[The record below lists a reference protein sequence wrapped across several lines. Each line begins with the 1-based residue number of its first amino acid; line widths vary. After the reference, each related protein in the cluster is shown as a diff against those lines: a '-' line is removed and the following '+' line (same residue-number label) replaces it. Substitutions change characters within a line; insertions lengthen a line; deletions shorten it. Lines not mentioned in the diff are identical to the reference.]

1 MASKYTIR
9 GVADMS
15 QHDEQLQRSA
25 AEVYKYERNVR
36 SASGQL
42 NQFSDAA
49 RNVASGV
56 STLND
61 GFAIMN
67 NSTAP
72 LKLKLRELTN
82 ILADLELEGRANTEE
97 FTQLAEYAGSL
108 SDAIGDAR
116 AAVSGYAD
124 DALSINAATEAMGT
138 LASVGS
144 VATGVMGML
153 GVENDNLQRTLVKVQ
168 SAMAVANGIQ
178 QIANNLNADSA
189 LMLRLR
195 SVWNDVVT
203 ASTARNSVA
212 TGVNTVATNANTVAT
227 RAWNVAKAISKA
239 LFGDLTGLI
248 LVGAAALATYSIA
261 TDNAKESEE
270 EQNRVLEEAKK
281 KIDEQREA
289 YVNATAQYNNTA
301 SRIDHL
307 RSAYINTNSELEKT
321 AIIQEATAE
330 FKKLGISVNNAAEA
344 QDILVNKGQYVIELL
359 RLQGN
364 AAALAAIRMEAY
376 KKSFNMLLEN
386 GYDTT
391 AASIL
396 AGSNSEV
403 QNIDKRL
410 DELYNK
416 ASELKRKLKIGT
428 SSKASSSSTSNTE
441 GKGSNEGIKFEEN
454 SIKDYQDKLK
464 KINDELNNT
473 NVSDDRLK
481 KLLEEKRVLEDTI
494 EQLQIRNGL
503 ITPKEESKVKE
514 EPKVEVEPIIQKGS
528 LKEIQD
534 KLSNANAELQITAIG
549 TDRYNELTKEIRELT
564 EKEYKI
570 NLKIDSDTEEKTI
583 KISNKWKKFGDNVD
597 KVSQSIGSMGQS
609 FKDLNIDTPVFDI
622 MGAVGQAVANIA
634 LSFSQA
640 MLKPKDP
647 WSWIVFG
654 TTGLAQMVA
663 TIASIKN
670 ATSGYANGGIVGG
683 TTTIGDYN
691 IARVN
696 KGEMILNNR
705 EQSRLFNI
713 LSGNGGYSGN
723 LDSSTVHFKING
735 NDLVGVLNNFNKK
748 RSKVM

>member
-25 AEVYKYERNVR
+25 AEVYKYERNVK

-56 STLND
+56 SSLND

-195 SVWNDVVT
+195 SVWNDVVA

-248 LVGAAALATYSIA
+248 LVGAAALATYSLA

-270 EQNRVLEEAKK
+270 EQNRALEEAKR

-307 RSAYINTNSELEKT
+307 RSAYINTNSELKKT

-330 FKKLGISVNNAAEA
+330 FKKLGISVNSTAEA

-416 ASELKRKLKIGT
+416 ASELKGKLNIGT
-428 SSKASSSSTSNTE
+428 NKTSSSSTS
-441 GKGSNEGIKFEEN
+441 KSGSSTTSKENKPIDIDKFLDRKEKYGEIEIQPAV
-454 SIKDYQDKLK
+454 SLK
-464 KINDELNNT
+464 YEAIDLKSDEFT
-473 NVSDDRLK
+473 K
-481 KLLEEKRVLEDTI
+481 ALE
-494 EQLQIRNGL
+494 EQLQL
-503 ITPKEESKVKE
+503 T
-514 EPKVEVEPIIQKGS
+514 Q
-528 LKEIQD
+528 KEIDERKLKINIDPEVVANVGEVAD
-534 KLSNANAELQITAIG
+534 KLGSAFASIGENLKVPAFNVMGTIGQSIANVALGYSQATTQAAELGPWAWIT
-549 TDRYNELTKEIRELT
+549 
-564 EKEYKI
+564 
-570 NLKIDSDTEEKTI
+570 
-583 KISNKWKKFGDNVD
+583 F
-597 KVSQSIGSMGQS
+597 
-609 FKDLNIDTPVFDI
+609 
-622 MGAVGQAVANIA
+622 AVA
-634 LSFSQA
+634 
-640 MLKPKDP
+640 
-647 WSWIVFG
+647 
-654 TTGLAQMVA
+654 GLAQMVSM
-663 TIASIKN
+663 IASIKK
-670 ATSGYANGGIVGG
+670 ATKGATAGYASGGIVGG

-696 KGEMILNNR
+696 KGEMILNSR

-713 LSGNGGYSGN
+713 LNGNGGYSGN
-723 LDSSTVHFKING
+723 LDSSTVQFKING

>member
-261 TDNAKESEE
+261 TDKAKDSEE
-270 EQNRVLEEAKK
+270 EQNRALEEAKK

-364 AAALAAIRMEAY
+364 AAALAALRMEAY

-428 SSKASSSSTSNTE
+428 SSKTSSTTSNTE
-441 GKGSNEGIKFEEN
+441 GKGSNEGVKFEEN

-481 KLLEEKRVLEDTI
+481 KLLEEKKVLEDTI

-514 EPKVEVEPIIQKGS
+514 EPKVNVEPIIQKGS

-647 WSWIVFG
+647 WSWIIFG

-670 ATSGYANGGIVGG
+670 ATAGYANGGIVGG

-696 KGEMILNNR
+696 KGEMILNSR

-713 LSGNGGYSGN
+713 LNGNGGYSGN
-723 LDSSTVHFKING
+723 LDSSTVQFKING

>member
-25 AEVYKYERNVR
+25 AEVYKYEKNVK

-82 ILADLELEGRANTEE
+82 VLADMELEGRANTEE

-108 SDAIGDAR
+108 SDALGDAR

-124 DALSINAATEAMGT
+124 DFLSINAATEAMGT

-153 GVENDNLQRTLVKVQ
+153 GVENDNLEKTLVKVQ

-270 EQNRVLEEAKK
+270 EQNKALEEAKR
-281 KIDEQREA
+281 KIDGQREA

-364 AAALAAIRMEAY
+364 AAALAALRMEAY

-396 AGSNSEV
+396 AGSNSDV

-410 DELYNK
+410 DELNSK
-416 ASELKRKLKIGT
+416 ASELKGKLNIGTSNKTSSTTSKSGSSSTTSKENKPIDIDKFLNRKEKYGEIEIQPAVSLKYEAIDLKSDEFTKALEEQLQLTQKEIDERKLKINIDPEVVANVGEVAGKLG
-428 SSKASSSSTSNTE
+428 SAFAS
-441 GKGSNEGIKFEEN
+441 
-454 SIKDYQDKLK
+454 
-464 KINDELNNT
+464 
-473 NVSDDRLK
+473 
-481 KLLEEKRVLEDTI
+481 
-494 EQLQIRNGL
+494 
-503 ITPKEESKVKE
+503 
-514 EPKVEVEPIIQKGS
+514 
-528 LKEIQD
+528 
-534 KLSNANAELQITAIG
+534 IG
-549 TDRYNELTKEIRELT
+549 E
-564 EKEYKI
+564 
-570 NLKIDSDTEEKTI
+570 NLKIPAFDVMGTI
-583 KISNKWKKFGDNVD
+583 G
-597 KVSQSIGSMGQS
+597 QSIA
-609 FKDLNIDTPVFDI
+609 N
-622 MGAVGQAVANIA
+622 VA
-634 LSFSQA
+634 LGYSQA
-640 MLKPKDP
+640 TTQAAKLGP
-647 WSWIVFG
+647 WAWIAFAA
-654 TTGLAQMVA
+654 TGLAQMIAV
-663 TIASIKN
+663 IASIKS
-670 ATSGYANGGIVGG
+670 ATAGYANGGIVGG

-696 KGEMILNNR
+696 KGEMILNSR

-713 LSGNGGYSGN
+713 LNGNGGYSGN

>member
-15 QHDEQLQRSA
+15 QHDEQLRRSA
-25 AEVYKYERNVR
+25 AEVYKYEKNVK

-82 ILADLELEGRANTEE
+82 VLADMELEGRANTEE

-108 SDAIGDAR
+108 SDALGDAR

-124 DALSINAATEAMGT
+124 DFLSINAATEAMGT

-153 GVENDNLQRTLVKVQ
+153 GVENDNLEKTLVKVQ

-270 EQNRVLEEAKK
+270 EQNKALEEAKR
-281 KIDEQREA
+281 KIDGQREA

-364 AAALAAIRMEAY
+364 AAALAALRMEAY

-396 AGSNSEV
+396 AGSNSDV

-410 DELYNK
+410 DELNSK
-416 ASELKRKLKIGT
+416 ASELKGKLNIGTSNKTSSTTSKSGSSSTTSKENKPIDIDKFLNRKEKYGEIEIQPAVSLKYEAIDLKSDEFTKALEEQLQLTQKEIDERKLKINIDPEVVANVGEVAGKLG
-428 SSKASSSSTSNTE
+428 SAFAS
-441 GKGSNEGIKFEEN
+441 
-454 SIKDYQDKLK
+454 
-464 KINDELNNT
+464 
-473 NVSDDRLK
+473 
-481 KLLEEKRVLEDTI
+481 
-494 EQLQIRNGL
+494 
-503 ITPKEESKVKE
+503 
-514 EPKVEVEPIIQKGS
+514 
-528 LKEIQD
+528 
-534 KLSNANAELQITAIG
+534 IG
-549 TDRYNELTKEIRELT
+549 E
-564 EKEYKI
+564 
-570 NLKIDSDTEEKTI
+570 NLKIPAFDVMGTI
-583 KISNKWKKFGDNVD
+583 G
-597 KVSQSIGSMGQS
+597 QSIA
-609 FKDLNIDTPVFDI
+609 N
-622 MGAVGQAVANIA
+622 VA
-634 LSFSQA
+634 LGYSQA
-640 MLKPKDP
+640 TTQAAKLGP
-647 WSWIVFG
+647 WAWIAFAA
-654 TTGLAQMVA
+654 TGLAQMIAV
-663 TIASIKN
+663 IASIKS
-670 ATSGYANGGIVGG
+670 ATAGYANGGIVGG

-696 KGEMILNNR
+696 KGEMILNSR

-713 LSGNGGYSGN
+713 LNGNGGYSGN

>member
-195 SVWNDVVT
+195 SVWNDVVS

-270 EQNRVLEEAKK
+270 EQNRALEEAKK

-723 LDSSTVHFKING
+723 LDSSTVQFKING

>member
-25 AEVYKYERNVR
+25 AEVYKYERNVK

-56 STLND
+56 SSLND

-248 LVGAAALATYSIA
+248 LVGAAALATYSLA
-261 TDNAKESEE
+261 TDRAKDSEE
-270 EQNRVLEEAKK
+270 EQNKALEEAKR

-307 RSAYINTNSELEKT
+307 RSAYINTNSELKKT

-330 FKKLGISVNNAAEA
+330 FKKLGISVNSTAEA

-428 SSKASSSSTSNTE
+428 SSKTSSTTSNTND
-441 GKGSNEGIKFEEN
+441 KGSNEGVKFEEN

-514 EPKVEVEPIIQKGS
+514 EPKVNVEPIIQKGS

-654 TTGLAQMVA
+654 TAGLAQMVSM
-663 TIASIKN
+663 IASIKT
-670 ATSGYANGGIVGG
+670 ATAGYANGGIVGG

-696 KGEMILNNR
+696 KGEMILNSR

-713 LSGNGGYSGN
+713 LNGNGGYSGN
-723 LDSSTVHFKING
+723 LDSSTVQFKING

>member
-248 LVGAAALATYSIA
+248 LVGAAALATYSLA
-261 TDNAKESEE
+261 TDRAKDSEE
-270 EQNRVLEEAKK
+270 EQNKALEEAKR

-307 RSAYINTNSELEKT
+307 RSAYINTNSELKKT

-330 FKKLGISVNNAAEA
+330 FKKLGISVNSTAEA

-428 SSKASSSSTSNTE
+428 SSKTSSTTSNTND
-441 GKGSNEGIKFEEN
+441 KGSNEGVKFEEN

-514 EPKVEVEPIIQKGS
+514 EPKVNVEPIIQKGS

-654 TTGLAQMVA
+654 TAGLAQMVSM
-663 TIASIKN
+663 IASIKT
-670 ATSGYANGGIVGG
+670 ATAGYANGGIVGG

-696 KGEMILNNR
+696 KGEMILNSR

-713 LSGNGGYSGN
+713 LNGNGGYSGN
-723 LDSSTVHFKING
+723 LDSSTVQFKING